1 MWVSSMPSDGN
12 SAVVIGPFRRRQPT
26 LPGSC
31 PIRAPSGGR
40 VGEAGPERLESSA
53 VTSTGSFLARAVADA
68 RSDAERRAERLPL
81 DQLRAAAAGVPAAR
95 GLAAAARRGPH
106 GPRVIAEVK
115 RRSPSKGDIRVDLDP
130 AALASAYAAGGAAAV
145 SVLTEPH
152 HFAGSPDDLLA
163 VRSAVGLPVLR
174 KDFVTTGYQV
184 WEARAWGADAVLLI
198 VAALDP
204 HALRD
209 LLEETAE
216 AGLDALVEVHT
227 VAEAEIAA
235 AAGASLVGVNARDL
249 ATLAVDP
256 SRLAE
261 VRRSVPAGTVLVA
274 ESGIRD
280 RAGVQA
286 AADAGADA
294 VLVGET
300 LVRANDPAAAV
311 RDLLAVPTRT
321 GGAYG

>member
-1 MWVSSMPSDGN
+1 MGERR
-12 SAVVIGPFRRRQPT
+12 AV
-26 LPGSC
+26 L
-31 PIRAPSGGR
+31 
-40 VGEAGPERLESSA
+40 PERLESTA

-68 RSDAERRAERLPL
+68 RADADRRAEGLPL
-81 DQLRAAAAGVPAAR
+81 DHLRAAAADLPPAR
-95 GLAAAARRGPH
+95 GLRAAVRRGPD

-115 RRSPSKGDIRVDLDP
+115 RRSPSKGDIRIDLDP

-152 HFAGSPDDLLA
+152 HFAGSPDDLQS
-163 VRSAVGLPVLR
+163 VRAAVGLPLLR
-174 KDFVTTGYQV
+174 KDFVTTPYQV

-204 HALRD
+204 ASLRALLD
-209 LLEETAE
+209 EAAD

-227 VAEAEIAA
+227 EPEAEVAA
-235 AAGASLVGVNARDL
+235 AAGATLIGVNTRDL
-249 ATLAVDP
+249 ATLEVDP
-256 SRLAE
+256 DRFAV
-261 VRRSVPAGTVLVA
+261 VRRALPAGAVLVA

-280 RAGVQA
+280 HADVRA

-300 LVRANDPAAAV
+300 LVRAGDPAAAV

-321 GGAYG
+321 GGAHD

>member
-1 MWVSSMPSDGN
+1 M
-12 SAVVIGPFRRRQPT
+12 
-26 LPGSC
+26 
-31 PIRAPSGGR
+31 
-40 VGEAGPERLESSA
+40 
-53 VTSTGSFLARAVADA
+53 TSTGSFLARAVADA

-81 DQLRAAAAGVPAAR
+81 DELRAAAAGLPAAR
-95 GLAAAARRGPH
+95 GLEAAVRRGPN

-115 RRSPSKGDIRVDLDP
+115 RRSPSKGDIRIDLDP
-130 AALASAYAAGGAAAV
+130 AALAAAYAAGGASAV
-145 SVLTEPH
+145 SVLTEPR

-174 KDFVTTGYQV
+174 KDFVTTAYQV

-204 HALRD
+204 PALGD
-209 LLEETAE
+209 LLGETSA

-227 VAEAEIAA
+227 VAEAEVAA

-249 ATLAVDP
+249 TTLEVDP
-256 SRLAE
+256 NRFAE
-261 VRRSVPAGTVLVA
+261 VRQRLPAGTVLVA
-274 ESGIRD
+274 ESGISD

-294 VLVGET
+294 VLVGEA
-300 LVRANDPAAAV
+300 LVRSDDPTTALRVLLGLSDRRSVMNRPPQAASTQLPAKH
-311 RDLLAVPTRT
+311 
-321 GGAYG
+321 

>member
-1 MWVSSMPSDGN
+1 
-12 SAVVIGPFRRRQPT
+12 
-26 LPGSC
+26 
-31 PIRAPSGGR
+31 
-40 VGEAGPERLESSA
+40 

-81 DQLRAAAAGVPAAR
+81 DELRAAAAGLPAAR
-95 GLAAAARRGPH
+95 GLEAAVRRGPN

-115 RRSPSKGDIRVDLDP
+115 RRSPSKGDIRIDLDP
-130 AALASAYAAGGAAAV
+130 AALAAAYAAGGASAV
-145 SVLTEPH
+145 SVLTEPR

-174 KDFVTTGYQV
+174 KDFVTTAYQV

-204 HALRD
+204 PALGD
-209 LLEETAE
+209 LLGETSA

-227 VAEAEIAA
+227 VAEAEVAA

-249 ATLAVDP
+249 TTLEVDP
-256 SRLAE
+256 NRFAE
-261 VRRSVPAGTVLVA
+261 VRQRLPAGTVLVA

-280 RAGVQA
+280 RAGGLA

-294 VLVGET
+294 VLVGEA
-300 LVRANDPAAAV
+300 LVRSDDPTTALRVLLGLSDRRSEMNRPPQAASTQLPAKH
-311 RDLLAVPTRT
+311 
-321 GGAYG
+321 

>member
-1 MWVSSMPSDGN
+1 
-12 SAVVIGPFRRRQPT
+12 
-26 LPGSC
+26 
-31 PIRAPSGGR
+31 
-40 VGEAGPERLESSA
+40 

-81 DQLRAAAAGVPAAR
+81 DELRAAAAGLPAAR
-95 GLAAAARRGPH
+95 GLEAAVRRGPN

-115 RRSPSKGDIRVDLDP
+115 RRSPSRGDIRIDLDP
-130 AALASAYAAGGAAAV
+130 AALAAAYAAGGASAV
-145 SVLTEPH
+145 SVLTEPR

-174 KDFVTTGYQV
+174 KDFVTTAYQV

-204 HALRD
+204 PALGD
-209 LLEETAE
+209 LLGETSV

-227 VAEAEIAA
+227 VAEAEVAA

-249 ATLAVDP
+249 TTLEVDP
-256 SRLAE
+256 NRFAE
-261 VRRSVPAGTVLVA
+261 VRQRLPAGTVLVA
-274 ESGIRD
+274 ESGISD

-294 VLVGET
+294 VLVGEA
-300 LVRANDPAAAV
+300 LVRAANPTTAV
-311 RDLLAVPTRT
+311 RQLLTSSDWRSEIDRPPQAATTPLPAKQQ
-321 GGAYG
+321 GGPHG

>member
-1 MWVSSMPSDGN
+1 
-12 SAVVIGPFRRRQPT
+12 
-26 LPGSC
+26 
-31 PIRAPSGGR
+31 
-40 VGEAGPERLESSA
+40 

-81 DQLRAAAAGVPAAR
+81 DELRAAAAGLPAAR
-95 GLAAAARRGPH
+95 GLEAAVRRGPN

-115 RRSPSKGDIRVDLDP
+115 RRSPSKGDIRIALDP
-130 AALASAYAAGGAAAV
+130 AALAAAYAAGGASAV
-145 SVLTEPH
+145 SVLTEPR

-174 KDFVTTGYQV
+174 KDFVTTAYQV

-204 HALRD
+204 PALGD
-209 LLEETAE
+209 LLGETSA

-227 VAEAEIAA
+227 VAEAEVAA

-249 ATLAVDP
+249 TTLEVDP
-256 SRLAE
+256 NRFAE
-261 VRRSVPAGTVLVA
+261 VRQRLPAGTVLVA
-274 ESGIRD
+274 ESGISD

-294 VLVGET
+294 VLVGEA
-300 LVRANDPAAAV
+300 LVRSDDPTTALRVLLGLSDRRSEMNRPPQAASTQLPAKH
-311 RDLLAVPTRT
+311 
-321 GGAYG
+321 

>member
-1 MWVSSMPSDGN
+1 
-12 SAVVIGPFRRRQPT
+12 
-26 LPGSC
+26 
-31 PIRAPSGGR
+31 
-40 VGEAGPERLESSA
+40 

-81 DQLRAAAAGVPAAR
+81 DVLRAAAAELPPAR
-95 GLAAAARRGPH
+95 GLRAAVRRGPD

-115 RRSPSKGDIRVDLDP
+115 RRSPSKGDIRSDLDP
-130 AALASAYAAGGAAAV
+130 AALAAAYAAGGASAV
-145 SVLTEPH
+145 SVLTEPR

-174 KDFVTTGYQV
+174 KDFVTTAYQV

-204 HALRD
+204 PALGD
-209 LLEETAE
+209 LLGETSA

-227 VAEAEIAA
+227 VAEAEVAA

-249 ATLAVDP
+249 TTLEVDP
-256 SRLAE
+256 NRFAE
-261 VRRSVPAGTVLVA
+261 VRQRLPAGTVLVA
-274 ESGIRD
+274 ESGISD

-294 VLVGET
+294 VLVGEA
-300 LVRANDPAAAV
+300 LVRSDDPTTALRILLGLSDRRSEMNRPPRAASTQLPAKH
-311 RDLLAVPTRT
+311 
-321 GGAYG
+321 

>member
-1 MWVSSMPSDGN
+1 
-12 SAVVIGPFRRRQPT
+12 
-26 LPGSC
+26 
-31 PIRAPSGGR
+31 
-40 VGEAGPERLESSA
+40 

-81 DQLRAAAAGVPAAR
+81 DELRAAAAGLPAAR
-95 GLAAAARRGPH
+95 GLEAAVRRGPN

-115 RRSPSKGDIRVDLDP
+115 RRSPSKGDIRIALDP
-130 AALASAYAAGGAAAV
+130 AALAAAYAAGGASAV
-145 SVLTEPH
+145 SVLTEPR

-174 KDFVTTGYQV
+174 KDFVTTAYQV

-204 HALRD
+204 PALGD
-209 LLEETAE
+209 LLGETSA

-227 VAEAEIAA
+227 MAEAEVAA

-249 ATLAVDP
+249 TTLEVDP
-256 SRLAE
+256 NRFAE
-261 VRRSVPAGTVLVA
+261 VRQRLPAGTVLVA
-274 ESGIRD
+274 ESGISD

-294 VLVGET
+294 VLVGEA
-300 LVRANDPAAAV
+300 LVRSDDPTTALRVLLGLSDRRSEMNRPPQAASTQLPAKH
-311 RDLLAVPTRT
+311 
-321 GGAYG
+321 

>member
-1 MWVSSMPSDGN
+1 
-12 SAVVIGPFRRRQPT
+12 
-26 LPGSC
+26 
-31 PIRAPSGGR
+31 
-40 VGEAGPERLESSA
+40 

-81 DQLRAAAAGVPAAR
+81 DELRAAAAGLPAAR
-95 GLAAAARRGPH
+95 GLEAAVRRGPN

-115 RRSPSKGDIRVDLDP
+115 RRSPSKGDIRIDLDP
-130 AALASAYAAGGAAAV
+130 AALAAAYAAGGASAV
-145 SVLTEPH
+145 SVLTEPR

-174 KDFVTTGYQV
+174 KDFVTTAYQV

-204 HALRD
+204 PALGD
-209 LLEETAE
+209 LLGETSA

-227 VAEAEIAA
+227 VAEAEVAA

-249 ATLAVDP
+249 TTLEVDP
-256 SRLAE
+256 NRFAE
-261 VRRSVPAGTVLVA
+261 VRQRLPAGTVLVA
-274 ESGIRD
+274 ESGISD

-294 VLVGET
+294 VLVGEA
-300 LVRANDPAAAV
+300 LVRSDDPTTALRVLLGLSDRRSEMNRPPQAASTQLPAKH
-311 RDLLAVPTRT
+311 
-321 GGAYG
+321 

>member
-1 MWVSSMPSDGN
+1 
-12 SAVVIGPFRRRQPT
+12 
-26 LPGSC
+26 
-31 PIRAPSGGR
+31 
-40 VGEAGPERLESSA
+40 

-68 RSDAERRAERLPL
+68 RSDAERRAQRLPL
-81 DQLRAAAAGVPAAR
+81 DDVRAAAAGLPTAR
-95 GLAAAARRGPH
+95 GLEASARRGPS

-115 RRSPSKGDIRVDLDP
+115 RRSPSKGDIRIDLDP
-130 AALASAYAAGGAAAV
+130 AALATAYAAGGAAAV
-145 SVLTEPH
+145 SVLTEPR

-174 KDFVTTGYQV
+174 KDFVTTTYQV

-198 VAALDP
+198 VAALDQA
-204 HALRD
+204 ALRD
-209 LLEETAE
+209 LLDVAAE

-227 VAEAEIAA
+227 LAEAEVAA
-235 AAGASLVGVNARDL
+235 GAGASLVGVNARDL
-249 ATLAVDP
+249 VTLEVDP
-256 SRLAE
+256 GRFAE
-261 VRRSVPAGTVLVA
+261 VRQALPAGTVLVA
-274 ESGIRD
+274 ESGIVD

-300 LVRANDPAAAV
+300 LVRATDPAAAV

-321 GGAYG
+321 GGAHG